1 MIGTFGSFVVDAE
14 DGGLTVGQDI
24 VDLIYEQEC
33 KRNPGLHLIR
43 ETFGLINFHI
53 VAPKGTRFTLNNSEY
68 CTVVITDS
76 KMLSIGLDTF
86 VVRNCTLLEDCA
98 SVNCRY
104 LY

>member
-33 KRNPGLHLIR
+33 KRNPGLHLTR
-43 ETFGLINFHI
+43 ETFGLINFNLT
-53 VAPKGTRFTLNNSEY
+53 APPNTRFTINNSEY
-68 CTVVITDS
+68 CEVKITATCQLVIP
-76 KMLSIGLDTF
+76 LDTF
-86 VVRNCTLLEDCA
+86 IVRNCTLLEDCS